1 MTRYRGIL
9 IFSILMALVLPPASM
24 AGEDP
29 LPESTRFI
37 TDFQWITFGSGITQY
52 TTGFQFS
59 HNLWYTELTCG
70 GFSAFDNREASFYL
84 GLNFGRRFPLK
95 SWLYVAA
102 DVGLRH
108 VLPSGTDNPTINTEK
123 FYTLDG
129 RLRLEAVLGRYMT
142 CFVGASTTNIYEG
155 DSFSS
160 VDTNKGSVFW
170 GVGLF

>member
-9 IFSILMALVLPPASM
+9 IFSLLLALFLPLASM

-29 LPESTRFI
+29 APESTRFI
-37 TDFQWITFGSGITQY
+37 TDFQWITNTSGITQY
-52 TTGFQFS
+52 ATGFQFS
-59 HNLWYTELTCG
+59 HSRWYTELTCG
-70 GFSAFDNREASFYL
+70 GFSEFDNREASFFL
-84 GLNFGRRFPLK
+84 GLNLGRRFPLN
-95 SWLYVAA
+95 SWLNVAA

-108 VLPSGTDNPTINTEK
+108 VLPSGTEDPTINTEK

-129 RLRLEAVLGRYMT
+129 SLRLEVILGRNMA

-160 VDTNKGSVFW
+160 VDINKGSAFL